1 MSPCTILRVPMSV
14 NPAFRCRGSHVAAP
28 AVFVGYLPL
37 LFSFGVVDVAPELG
51 MLDDED
57 DVELDGVLLLGG
69 VDALDDDSDDEGGV
83 VLGLIDELDDVEL
96 SGGVDGVVV
105 DDDGDVEG
113 DGVTTGGVLLVV
125 DDDSR
130 LQPATPTMT
139 PAQSNATKALFISI
153 SHKLKKWYLGFLA
166 DSVPCM
172 PVPATRSTIKMSS
185 EISAVVNWLQPFSC
199 AHWREAPTFNAQ
211 FSPRAG
217 NNYPGIA
224 PRAAKGAFHFQI
236 HAHGPD
242 AAIGMLLAR

>member
-1 MSPCTILRVPMSV
+1 
-14 NPAFRCRGSHVAAP
+14 
-28 AVFVGYLPL
+28 
-37 LFSFGVVDVAPELG
+37 

-83 VLGLIDELDDVEL
+83 VAGLIDELDDVEPL
-96 SGGVDGVVV
+96 GGVDGVVV
-105 DDDGDVEG
+105 DDDDEVEG

-139 PAQSNATKALFISI
+139 PAQSNATKTLFISI
-153 SHKLKKWYLGFLA
+153 SHELKKGGTSTFLA
-166 DSVPCM
+166 DSVPCV

-185 EISAVVNWLQPFSC
+185 EISAVVDWLQRLSS
-199 AHWREAPTFNAQ
+199 AQWREPPTCDAQ

-217 NNYPGIA
+217 NNYPGFA
-224 PRAAKGAFHFQI
+224 PRAVEGAFHFQI